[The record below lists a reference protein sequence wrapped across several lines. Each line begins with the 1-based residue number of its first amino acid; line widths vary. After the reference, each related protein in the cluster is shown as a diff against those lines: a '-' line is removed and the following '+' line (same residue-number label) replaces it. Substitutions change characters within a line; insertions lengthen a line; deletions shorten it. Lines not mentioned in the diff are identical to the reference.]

1 MSKAKKV
8 ISLLDRL
15 FDKEVAEKVTKS
27 KEDMVTSGRVGEA
40 LEEQMQLN
48 PTFLDDLEADDY
60 EELVDALP
68 AKQRASLLGEDESMY
83 ETADMMMDMS
93 PAEAARQ
100 PELFG
105 DLEEFQVYAS
115 QLEPDDAIEFIDN
128 LPDDD
133 FELFGGLE
141 GMFDMDAVSDKIS
154 PSVAGKKVQLFLNDE
169 DKLINYINKQD
180 AGGLRQFLDNV
191 PDDIYEEFNGF
202 SDYMPATGPRVLKAE
217 GGLLENPEEMSS
229 DEDMEEDY
237 IEHVMKE
244 LLSDEDYKYVNKALE
259 KDDKLSVLFDEI
271 VLSAV
276 EFTGAGKVE
285 GPGDGTSDSI
295 PARLS
300 DGEFVF
306 TKKAV
311 EELGADKLQTMM
323 KEAEAAADKREQK
336 AKGGVMDNT
345 QADTRSVDDEV
356 SKYMLQANR
365 MPSVQ
370 GR

>member
-27 KEDMVTSGRVGEA
+27 KEEMVTSGRVAEA

-48 PTFLDDLEADDY
+48 PRFLDDLEIDDY
-60 EELVDALP
+60 EELVDELP
-68 AKQRASLLGEDESMY
+68 PKQRASLLGEDSSMY
-83 ETADMMMDMS
+83 ETAEMMGDMTPS
-93 PAEAARQ
+93 SAAKQ
-100 PELFG
+100 FEVFG
-105 DLEEFQVYAS
+105 DMDEFQVYAS
-115 QLEPDDAIEFIDN
+115 TLKGDDVIEFIDN
-128 LPDDD
+128 LPEDD
-133 FELFGGLE
+133 FQLLGGLM
-141 GMFDMDAVSDKIS
+141 GSFDLDEVAEKIS
-154 PSVAGKKVQLFLNDE
+154 PSVAGKKVELFLDDE
-169 DKLINYINKQD
+169 EKLMRFIEKQD

-191 PDDIYEEFNGF
+191 PDDIYEEFDGF
-202 SDYMPATGPRVLKAE
+202 SEYMPATGPRVVKAE

-229 DEDMEEDY
+229 DKDMEEDY
-237 IEHVMKE
+237 IEHVMKA
-244 LLSDEDYKYVNKALE
+244 LLSDEDYEYVDKALE

-276 EFTGAGKVE
+276 EFTGAGEVE

-345 QADTRSVDDEV
+345 QADTRGVDDEV